1 MALAYLLDPSF
12 QTLDENGRPLVGGY
26 IEVYYHNTSVKY
38 VTKADF
44 EGTNNPFKVPLNS
57 KGMAVI
63 IASDSNAYDVFCYDA
78 FGTLFWSRQNVS
90 TIGGSGGGG
99 GGGMQPSILVAQSD
113 TMEGDDDTESQ
124 DFTFSQIEKVGDD
137 IYIDDNNE
145 IRLKKGIYH
154 VSLVITFN
162 VNSTE
167 ESRPW
172 IEEVTF
178 NYPLGYSGTLLDRSI
193 RWPHGGSSNIS
204 VDFDYVVN
212 SDDTKLA
219 MWLNSLG
226 DEAYAKMKPIS
237 IHKIAEVE

>member
-12 QTLDENGRPLVGGY
+12 QTLNENGRPLVGGH
-26 IEVYYHNTSVKY
+26 IEVYYHNTSTKY

-44 EGTNNPFKVPLNS
+44 EGTDNPFKVPLNS

-63 IASDSNAYDVFCYDA
+63 IANDQYAYDVFCYDA
-78 FGTLFWSRQNVS
+78 FGTLFWSRQNVG
-90 TIGGSGGGG
+90 TIGGGGGG
-99 GGGMQPSILVAQSD
+99 GGGMPPSILVAQSD